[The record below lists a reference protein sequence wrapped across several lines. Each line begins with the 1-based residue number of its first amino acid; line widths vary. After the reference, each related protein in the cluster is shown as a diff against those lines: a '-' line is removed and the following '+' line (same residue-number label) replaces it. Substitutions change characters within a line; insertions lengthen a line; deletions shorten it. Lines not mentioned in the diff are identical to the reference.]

1 MQSLKSILQLS
12 DPKRLRL
19 FLEILVSIPLIQVLL
34 ISTKMPGLLSRLDH
48 PSRKRRSFETTDLEE
63 AKLGWKY
70 ANFFI
75 INCLKAKRPCLLR
88 SLILFN
94 LFRKKG
100 LDSQIHFGIKRK
112 VVPLEGHS
120 WISFDGGRYLD
131 QSDPELTY
139 IRVYSYP
146 DERRRSQPSD
156 QND

>member
-12 DPKRLRL
+12 NPRRLRL

-34 ISTKMPGLLSRLDH
+34 ISTKMPGLLNRLDH
-48 PSRKRRSFETTDLEE
+48 PSRERRPFETTDLEE

-94 LFRKKG
+94 LLRKRG
-100 LDSQIHFGIKRK
+100 LDSQIHFGIKREM
-112 VVPLEGHS
+112 VPLEGHS
-120 WISFDGGRYLD
+120 WISFNGGRYLD
-131 QSDPELTY
+131 QSDPELIY

-146 DERRRSQPSD
+146 DERRKPRPSD
-156 QND
+156 QDD